1 MTSLNRRQFN
11 RALLAVPAA
20 ALVGTGLDA
29 LAPAAASA
37 APADWNAHL
46 LAGQANGHLMHQT
59 RAGDGTWK
67 PSWEE
72 VGIPAVSVY
81 RVSCVGMSNDLHVVA
96 ALNSGAPS
104 HGVRNRSDGSW
115 TAFSPIPSQSGPTP
129 GAPHVAVTSL
139 GSSAGSK
146 LHVFGASERG
156 NALYYTGRN
165 ADGSWHPRWV
175 NLRTFGSIINH
186 VATTR
191 VGTTIDTAVVTD
203 GKLFH
208 AIRASDGTWS
218 NWGNIE
224 SVAGE
229 IANDVLHVALAGI
242 GSQLHV
248 VALSGSSDV
257 YHAIRRADG
266 SWQRFKKVT
275 AFSNYS
281 PFFVSAANVGAEL
294 QVAIIDFTANASQII
309 RHNIRRSD
317 GSWTPVKTVR
327 ATGLTN
333 DPGVL
338 ALTGTL

>member
-11 RALLAVPAA
+11 RSLLAVPAA
-20 ALVGTGLDA
+20 ALVGTRLGA

-37 APADWNAHL
+37 APADWNAHV
-46 LAGQANGHLMHQT
+46 LAGLANGDLMHQT

-72 VGIPAVSVY
+72 VDTPTATLY
-81 RVSCVGMSNDLHVVA
+81 RVSCVGLSKDLHVVA
-96 ALNSGAPS
+96 ALNNGAPS

-115 TAFSPIPSQSGPTP
+115 TAFSPIPSQSGPTT

-139 GSSAGSK
+139 ASK
-146 LHVFGASERG
+146 LHVFGASEG
-156 NALYYTGRN
+156 GSTLYHTVRN
-165 ADGSWHPRWV
+165 EDGSWQPRWV
-175 NLRTFGSIINH
+175 TLRTFGSIISH
-186 VATTR
+186 VATAR

-224 SVAGE
+224 GAAGD
-229 IANDVLHVALAGI
+229 IANDVLDVALAGI
-242 GSQLHV
+242 GAQLHV
-248 VALSGSSDV
+248 VALSGSSEV
-257 YHAIRRADG
+257 YHAIRRGDG
-266 SWQRFKKVT
+266 SWQRFRKVT

-281 PFFVSAANVGAEL
+281 PFAISAANVGGEM
-294 QVAIIDFTANASQII
+294 QVGIIDFTANASQII

-317 GSWTPVKTVR
+317 GSWTPVRTVR
-327 ATGLTN
+327 ATGLT
-333 DPGVL
+333 DAPGVL